1 MLREQEEKTHTITVY
16 TLLHCSKLETD
27 KMGFGIHNQAGCTY
41 RNTGLNS
48 GVLIASGGFVV
59 PNQQFIHQLHLLSWC
74 HVKEAKLILDYTV

>member
-1 MLREQEEKTHTITVY
+1 MLREQEEEKNTITVY

-41 RNTGLNS
+41 RNTGLYS

-59 PNQQFIHQLHLLSWC
+59 PNQQFIHQLHLLS
-74 HVKEAKLILDYTV
+74 